1 MAESFSFD
9 VVSDFE
15 RQELVNTLDQVKREI
30 SQRYDLKDTD
40 TKVDLDKEN
49 IFIITNS
56 ELTLN
61 AVNDIIRQKAIK
73 RNLSLKIFDYGEI
86 EMVSGNRVK
95 QTILLKQGIKQ
106 EIAKKI
112 SKDIRDQIKKI
123 NVSINGETLRVAS
136 KSKNDLQLAI
146 KLVSQLEE
154 SLNIP
159 LFVKETLDK
168 IKENNDDQDFFSAIK
183 LCKKKKI
190 GPHRSE
196 DNRPIFFNAYP
207 AVRPDTPAPIT
218 AIFLNTRLP

>member
-9 VVSDFE
+9 VVSDFD

-30 SQRYDLKDTD
+30 SQRYDLKSTE
-40 TKVDLDKEN
+40 TLVELDKEN

-86 EMVSGNRVK
+86 EVASGNRVK

-112 SKDIRDQIKKI
+112 SKNIRDQIKKI

-146 KLVSQLEE
+146 KIISGLEE

-159 LFVKETLDK
+159 LKA
-168 IKENNDDQDFFSAIK
+168 NNF
-183 LCKKKKI
+183 
-190 GPHRSE
+190 R
-196 DNRPIFFNAYP
+196 
-207 AVRPDTPAPIT
+207 
-218 AIFLNTRLP
+218 

>member
-9 VVSDFE
+9 VVSDFD

-30 SQRYDLKDTD
+30 SQRYDLKSTE
-40 TKVDLDKEN
+40 TTVDLDKEN
-49 IFIITNS
+49 IFITTNS

-86 EMVSGNRVK
+86 ETVSGNRLK
-95 QTILLKQGIKQ
+95 QTIVLKQGIKQ

-112 SKDIRDQIKKI
+112 SKNIRDQIKKI
-123 NVSINGETLRVAS
+123 NVTINGEALRVSS

-146 KLVSQLEE
+146 KLVSELEE

-159 LFVKETLDK
+159 LKA
-168 IKENNDDQDFFSAIK
+168 NNF
-183 LCKKKKI
+183 
-190 GPHRSE
+190 R
-196 DNRPIFFNAYP
+196 
-207 AVRPDTPAPIT
+207 
-218 AIFLNTRLP
+218 

>member
-30 SQRYDLKDTD
+30 SQRYDLKGTD
-40 TKVDLDKEN
+40 SEVELDKDN
-49 IFIITNS
+49 ISITTNS

-61 AVNDIIRQKAIK
+61 AINDIVRQKAIK

-86 EMVSGNRVK
+86 ETVSGNKVK

-112 SKDIRDQIKKI
+112 SKNIRDQIKKI
-123 NVSINGETLRVAS
+123 NVSINGETLRVSS

-146 KLVSQLEE
+146 KLVGELEE

-159 LFVKETLDK
+159 LKA
-168 IKENNDDQDFFSAIK
+168 NNF
-183 LCKKKKI
+183 
-190 GPHRSE
+190 R
-196 DNRPIFFNAYP
+196 
-207 AVRPDTPAPIT
+207 
-218 AIFLNTRLP
+218 

>member
-15 RQELVNTLDQVKREI
+15 RQELVNALDQVKREI
-30 SQRYDLKDTD
+30 SQRYDLKGTD
-40 TKVDLDKEN
+40 TTVDIEKEN

-73 RNLSLKIFDYGEI
+73 RNLSLKIFEYSEI
-86 EMVSGNRVK
+86 ETVSGNKVK

-106 EIAKKI
+106 DIAKKI
-112 SKDIRDQIKKI
+112 SKKIRDQIKKI
-123 NVSINGETLRVAS
+123 NVSINGETLRVSS

-146 KLVSQLEE
+146 QLLSELEE

-159 LFVKETLDK
+159 LKA
-168 IKENNDDQDFFSAIK
+168 NNF
-183 LCKKKKI
+183 
-190 GPHRSE
+190 R
-196 DNRPIFFNAYP
+196 
-207 AVRPDTPAPIT
+207 
-218 AIFLNTRLP
+218 

>member
-9 VVSDFE
+9 VVSDFD

-30 SQRYDLKDTD
+30 SQRYDLKGTD
-40 TKVDLDKEN
+40 TLVDLDKEN

-86 EMVSGNRVK
+86 EIVSGNKVK

-112 SKDIRDQIKKI
+112 SKNIRDQIKKI
-123 NVSINGETLRVAS
+123 NVSINGDALRVSS

-146 KLVSQLEE
+146 KLISELEE

-159 LFVKETLDK
+159 LKA
-168 IKENNDDQDFFSAIK
+168 NNF
-183 LCKKKKI
+183 
-190 GPHRSE
+190 R
-196 DNRPIFFNAYP
+196 
-207 AVRPDTPAPIT
+207 
-218 AIFLNTRLP
+218 

>member
-9 VVSDFE
+9 VVSDFD

-30 SQRYDLKDTD
+30 SQRYDLKGTE
-40 TKVDLDKEN
+40 TSVDLDKEN

-61 AVNDIIRQKAIK
+61 SVNDIIRQKAIK

-112 SKDIRDQIKKI
+112 SKNIRDQIKKI
-123 NVSINGETLRVAS
+123 NVSINGDTLRVAS
-136 KSKNDLQLAI
+136 KSKNDLQIAI
-146 KLVSQLEE
+146 KLVSELEE

-159 LFVKETLDK
+159 LKA
-168 IKENNDDQDFFSAIK
+168 NNF
-183 LCKKKKI
+183 
-190 GPHRSE
+190 R
-196 DNRPIFFNAYP
+196 
-207 AVRPDTPAPIT
+207 
-218 AIFLNTRLP
+218 

>member
-9 VVSDFE
+9 VVSDFD

-40 TKVDLDKEN
+40 TKVELDKEN

-61 AVNDIIRQKAIK
+61 SVNDIIRQKAIK

-86 EMVSGNRVK
+86 EMVSGNRIK

-112 SKDIRDQIKKI
+112 SKNIRDQIKKI

-146 KLVSQLEE
+146 KLVSELEE

-159 LFVKETLDK
+159 LKA
-168 IKENNDDQDFFSAIK
+168 NNF
-183 LCKKKKI
+183 
-190 GPHRSE
+190 R
-196 DNRPIFFNAYP
+196 
-207 AVRPDTPAPIT
+207 
-218 AIFLNTRLP
+218 